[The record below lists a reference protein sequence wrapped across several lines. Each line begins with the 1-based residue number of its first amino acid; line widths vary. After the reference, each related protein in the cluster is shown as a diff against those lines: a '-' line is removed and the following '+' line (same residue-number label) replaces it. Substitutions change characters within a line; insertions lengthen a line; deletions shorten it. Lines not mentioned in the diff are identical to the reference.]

1 MIRQRPAGPESDSAQ
16 DLALHPVLAV
26 RGGHRITRARSH
38 LLLDQ
43 PWFGALSLRLQVIE
57 DAGLTETMSTD
68 GSRLVFDPAWVAAR
82 TDAELIAVL
91 AHEVLHCALLH
102 PYRAGA
108 RELKRWNLAC
118 DYAINPL
125 LLQQGFRLPEGMAN
139 DPQYAGLSADTI
151 YARLERDGRQPSA
164 DDGNGGQP
172 PQPDFTRG
180 LTQTA
185 DTTLPP
191 SHSPSAQDPAGEPMT
206 AADWQIATEQASL
219 VARKAGKMDGDTERA
234 AKQARR
240 SATDWRTILRRFIE
254 NAVPADYSWTR
265 PNRRHI
271 ADGLY
276 LPGVVRENMPRLA
289 VAVDTSS
296 SIGQEL
302 LDLFAAELT
311 AILHETRPESL
322 DVVYCD
328 TRIQAVETFSPDDA
342 AVELHPHGGG
352 GTRFQPVF
360 DHFRDD
366 PPAGLIYF
374 TDLEGPAPQEPDYPV
389 LWVTTEAATRPAPF
403 GDVVSVTRWED

>member
-1 MIRQRPAGPESDSAQ
+1 
-16 DLALHPVLAV
+16 
-26 RGGHRITRARSH
+26 
-38 LLLDQ
+38 
-43 PWFGALSLRLQVIE
+43 
-57 DAGLTETMSTD
+57 
-68 GSRLVFDPAWVAAR
+68 
-82 TDAELIAVL
+82 
-91 AHEVLHCALLH
+91 
-102 PYRAGA
+102 
-108 RELKRWNLAC
+108 
-118 DYAINPL
+118 
-125 LLQQGFRLPEGMAN
+125 
-139 DPQYAGLSADTI
+139 
-151 YARLERDGRQPSA
+151 
-164 DDGNGGQP
+164 
-172 PQPDFTRG
+172 
-180 LTQTA
+180 
-185 DTTLPP
+185 LPP